1 MNNTPL
7 ISVII
12 PTYNRA
18 HLIKRSATS
27 VLNQTYKNLEL
38 IIVDDGSTDN
48 TKEVIDSL
56 NDKRIVYVKQ
66 ENQGVSMARNNG
78 VAIAKGEYI
87 AFQDS
92 DDVWHLDK
100 LEKQL
105 FALQENNADIIFCK
119 ILKIGNLRK
128 MKEPSYIKEGFLPK
142 NILPFNFFPQS
153 SLGKT
158 EIFKNNF
165 FDKTIQGIEDFD
177 LAIRIHKKY
186 SIYCIND
193 ALIDYYYTVDSISL
207 NSERRINDLKTIL
220 NKNKNFLKEY
230 SHSSL
235 ELVAYNFLYA
245 VFDINDSTK
254 RQDALN
260 FILTISNSTKIKTAC
275 ICHKLYLFKIK
286 GLLYKSVSIPLKK
299 VIMFFKKK
307 RQTE

>member
-7 ISVII
+7 ISVVI

-66 ENQGVSMARNNG
+66 ANQGVSTARNNG

-87 AFQDS
+87 AFHDS

-100 LEKQL
+100 LEKQIQ
-105 FALQENNADIIFCK
+105 AIQNNNADFVFCK
-119 ILKIGNLRK
+119 ILKIGNL
-128 MKEPSYIKEGFLPK
+128 MKREEPKYIKEGFLPK
-142 NILPFNFFPQS
+142 NILPFNLFPQS
-153 SLGKT
+153 SLGKA
-158 EIFKNNF
+158 EIFKSNI

-177 LAIRIHKKY
+177 LAIRIQKKY

-193 ALIDYYYTVDSISL
+193 ALVDYYLQEDSLSL
-207 NSERRINDLKTIL
+207 NCERRINDLKTII
-220 NKNKNFLKEY
+220 NKNDNFLTTY
-230 SHSSL
+230 SPKSL
-235 ELVAYNFLYA
+235 ELLAYNFLYA
-245 VFDINDSTK
+245 VFGIKDSKK
-254 RQDALN
+254 RKDALS

-275 ICHKLYLFKIK
+275 LCHKLNLFKIK
-286 GLLYKSVSIPLKK
+286 GFLYKSVSIPLKN
-299 VIMFFKKK
+299 IIGLFKKK
-307 RQTE
+307 AN